1 MNLKVLTTRLEQ
13 IKLTM
18 IWVDKQLKYLLRLL
32 KVFLE
37 KYEYLTGKDLGR
49 RPSVLEK
56 TKFEYSPLGMTLSK
70 SFKKC
75 IVKNIAN
82 KESDFNYDGKH
93 KFYIFY
99 KQYVEFEEMPLD
111 FKHKKMKEWLL
122 NNIKILIP
130 MKQETQLKKERI
142 MKNVD
147 KLYEKY
153 CNSYKNDYD
162 GDNELKEVKMKT
174 N

>member
-1 MNLKVLTTRLEQ
+1 MNLKVLTTRLNQ

-18 IWVDKQLKYLLRLL
+18 IWVGKQLKYLLCLL

-37 KYEYLTGKDLGR
+37 KYEYLNGEDLGR

-75 IVKNIAN
+75 IVKNVAN
-82 KESDFNYDGKH
+82 KESNFNYDGEH

-99 KQYVEFEEMPLD
+99 KQHDEFEEMSLD
-111 FKHKKMKEWLL
+111 FKHKKMKEFERLL
-122 NNIKILIP
+122 NNFKNLIP
-130 MKQETQLKKERI
+130 TKEDTQLKKERI

-147 KLYEKY
+147 KLYEKFTI
-153 CNSYKNDYD
+153 
-162 GDNELKEVKMKT
+162 LRKT
-174 N
+174 IMTMIMT